1 MLLSSS
7 VFENFTKWC
16 EKNDM
21 SFKEK
26 KNILKIKVFD
36 VSFDLIKTKEG
47 YEIDENSTIW
57 INYKNNYF
65 LPGIQLRK
73 NKVEKL
79 SPNFPWCKYKFA
91 RLFYNEHSN
100 TWGLYGTF
108 MQEKEIIF
116 RKVCNL
122 SKDRLA
128 GAFGPDWEEKY
139 WEIIYQ

>member
-1 MLLSSS
+1 MLLNSS
-7 VFENFTKWC
+7 VFENFIKWC
-16 EKNDM
+16 EKNDICV
-21 SFKEK
+21 KEK
-26 KNILKIKVFD
+26 KNCLKIKVFD

-79 SPNFPWCKYKFA
+79 FPNFPWCKYKFA

-108 MQEKEIIF
+108 MHEREIIF

>member
-7 VFENFTKWC
+7 VFENFIKWC
-16 EKNDM
+16 EKNDI
-21 SFKEK
+21 SVKQK
-26 KNILKIKVFD
+26 KNVLKIKVFD

-79 SPNFPWCKYKFA
+79 FPNFPWCKYKFA

-100 TWGLYGTF
+100 TWGLYGVC
-108 MQEKEIIF
+108 MKDREIVF
-116 RKVCNL
+116 RKICTLGKNAL
-122 SKDRLA
+122 IN
-128 GAFGPDWEEKY
+128 AFGTDWEEKY
-139 WEIIYQ
+139 WEEIYQ